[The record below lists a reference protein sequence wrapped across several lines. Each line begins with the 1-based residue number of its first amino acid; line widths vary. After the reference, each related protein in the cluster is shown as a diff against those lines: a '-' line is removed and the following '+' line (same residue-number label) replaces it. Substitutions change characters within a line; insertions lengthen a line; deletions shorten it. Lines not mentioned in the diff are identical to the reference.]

1 MFWLKGA
8 FIRLGVDQALL
19 DVLPAL
25 DSSARTDASKD
36 LRLRHSRVAPLVAK
50 QQTLAFLSFFK
61 QLRRPRHLDGY
72 NDTDLGL
79 LSGSGLTYHAFTIEQ
94 HLRELTQAHVSQ
106 PWGQALA
113 RRYWRVWYRD
123 SQMADRHVF
132 YLDAHEKLLWTQQP
146 VAKGF
151 VSARHE
157 VHACL
162 KQFYLHGRG
171 GHVLYCETHS
181 GDAHLSEW
189 LLPIIEHFEQ
199 AIGQAVV
206 HVIVADREGLSADVL
221 VELHRRKKALIT
233 LLRAN
238 QYASE
243 ADFVRRSRFL
253 QVRDPRTGLVTH
265 RVADADLW
273 LTENLCVRCGLLY
286 DLERPERMI
295 VVVTTLTRRQE
306 PDIRR
311 PVRWYLARWDIQ
323 ENSFRALEAFGPLD
337 LNFGVNGKRCVP
349 NRPVLARIAE
359 LTPHL
364 QAIAHKIESKLRQ
377 REVQQQLIER
387 QTARYDQKMATWL
400 QRQAQLKAKARTEQ
414 SAQLEAQIA
423 AYRTRHH
430 QRLSRYL
437 ARQRELES
445 QIETH
450 RQEQTRVLQ
459 QLAEL
464 DPEAPFFDVDT
475 ETDQLVTHLRIAGY
489 NSALFAREHY
499 FGPAYQ
505 RTTPFTLW
513 RLFFSQDGYYRE
525 DETSIHVTLKLFRDP
540 RLQQAACEACAC
552 FNRDRI
558 RTATGKMIHMA
569 VTDCN

>member
-1 MFWLKGA
+1 LFWLKGA
-8 FIRLGVDQALL
+8 FIQLGVDQALL
-19 DVLPAL
+19 DVVQTLGW
-25 DSSARTDASKD
+25 SAKPNSAQD
-36 LRLRHSRVAPLVAK
+36 LRLWHSRAAPLVAK
-50 QQTLAFLSFFK
+50 QHTLAFLSFFK
-61 QLRRPRHLDGY
+61 QLRRPCHLDGY
-72 NDTDLGL
+72 NDADLGL
-79 LSGSGLTYHAFTIEQ
+79 LSGSGATYHTFTIEQ
-94 HLRELTQAHVSQ
+94 HLRELTQAHVSE
-106 PWGQALA
+106 PWGRALA
-113 RRYWRVWYRD
+113 RHYWDTWYRNRPK
-123 SQMADRHVF
+123 AEGHVF

-162 KQFYLHGRG
+162 KQFYLHGCG

-181 GDAHLSEW
+181 GDAHLSEQ

-199 AIGQAVV
+199 AIGRTVV

-253 QVRDPRTGLVTH
+253 QVRDPRSGLVTH
-265 RVADADLW
+265 RVADADFW
-273 LTENLCVRCGLLY
+273 LTESLCVRCGLLY
-286 DLERPERMI
+286 DLEHPDRLI
-295 VVVTTLTRRQE
+295 VVVTTLSRHQE

-323 ENSFRALEAFGPLD
+323 ENCFRALEAFGPLD

-364 QAIAHKIESKLRQ
+364 QAIAHKIESKLQQ
-377 REVQQQLIER
+377 REVQQQRIER

-400 QRQAQLKAKARTEQ
+400 RRQAHLKAQAHTEPLTRLQ
-414 SAQLEAQIA
+414 EQIT

-430 QRLSRYL
+430 QRLGRYL

-445 QIETH
+445 QIESH
-450 RQEQTRVLQ
+450 RQQQTQVLQ

-464 DPEAPFFDVDT
+464 DSHAPFFDVDT
-475 ETDQLVTHLRIAGY
+475 ETDQLVTHLRLAVY
-489 NSALFAREHY
+489 NSALYVRERY

-505 RTTPFTLW
+505 RTTPLTLW
-513 RLFFSQDGYYRE
+513 RLFLSQDGYYRE
-525 DETSIHVTLKLFRDP
+525 DATGIHVTLKSFRDP
-540 RLQQAACEACAC
+540 QLQQAACEACAC

-558 RTATGKMIHMA
+558 RTVTGQTISLA
-569 VTDCN
+569 VLDCQ